1 MSANDKQVGGKHYKN
16 DNGLPD
22 HWDVVM
28 GMGWD
33 YLIGNATKYL
43 WRLGRKGGPEKA
55 IEDLD
60 KAMHYLAKKRELL
73 VLEASK
79 AAEQADLASRFH
91 GDAPPFATL
100 NEVIRK
106 QIRDEGLALGTIAE
120 WEADELADANRN
132 YTNQG

>member
-1 MSANDKQVGGKHYKN
+1 MSANDKQVGGGHYKN
-16 DNGLPD
+16 ANGLPD
-22 HWDVVM
+22 HWDIVV

-33 YLIGNATKYL
+33 YLLGNATKYL

-73 VLEASK
+73 VIEASK
-79 AAEQADLASRFH
+79 AAEQADYKSRFH
-91 GDAPPFATL
+91 GGDVPFATL
-100 NEVIRK
+100 NEVLRR
-106 QIRDEGLALGTIAE
+106 QISDDGFTTGTVAQWE
-120 WEADELADANRN
+120 MDFAAEADRR

>member
-1 MSANDKQVGGKHYKN
+1 MKANDKQVGGQHYKN
-16 DNGLPD
+16 VNGLPD
-22 HWDVVM
+22 HWDIVM

-73 VLEASK
+73 V
-79 AAEQADLASRFH
+79 AEVAKTKPNQPKVTTLGDMIKQAVK
-91 GDAPPFATL
+91 
-100 NEVIRK
+100 E
-106 QIRDEGLALGTIAE
+106 EGLNYVKGKQDDWYGEGMEDSGGATK
-120 WEADELADANRN
+120 R

>member
-1 MSANDKQVGGKHYKN
+1 MSANNKQVGGAHYKN
-16 DNGLPD
+16 VNGLPD
-22 HWDVVM
+22 HWDIVV

-33 YLIGNATKYL
+33 YLLGNATKYL

-73 VLEASK
+73 VAEASK
-79 AAEQADLASRFH
+79 AAEQEDYASRFH
-91 GDAPPFATL
+91 GGDVPFATL
-100 NEVIRK
+100 NEVLRR
-106 QIRDEGLALGTIAE
+106 QISDEGLEPTS
-120 WEADELADANRN
+120 R